1 MSRLFLL
8 LSASIC
14 LCACA
19 TAPPSA
25 AAKKPWSERMQQL
38 QAAQHWD
45 LQGRAAGA
53 VGNQGWQANLDWR
66 QSEQVADVR
75 LAGPFGAGA
84 VGFKLTPQGL
94 NFAAAAPGADHPGV
108 ETSGA
113 ATPGDYLQ
121 HRLGFEPP
129 FEDLRYW
136 LLGVPNPAQAFEFKA
151 NEADRAAQLTQDGW
165 TIEYGEYAG
174 VGADVLPKKFTLRR
188 DAVRVRIAVDR
199 WNLSP

>member
-1 MSRLFLL
+1 
-8 LSASIC
+8 
-14 LCACA
+14 
-19 TAPPSA
+19 
-25 AAKKPWSERMQQL
+25 MQQL

-75 LAGPFGAGA
+75 LAGPFGASA

-94 NFAAAAPGADHPGV
+94 NFASAAPGADNPGV

-113 ATPGDYLQ
+113 ASAGDYLQ
-121 HRLGFEPP
+121 QRLGFEPP

-136 LLGVPNPAQAFEFKA
+136 LLGVPNPAQAFEFTA
-151 NEADRAAQLTQDGW
+151 NEADRAARLTQDGW
-165 TIEYGEYAG
+165 TIDYGEYAG
-174 VGADVLPKKFTLRR
+174 VGADVLPKKFTLHR